1 MYCYVCSE
9 FGKFAYTA
17 IVMLK
22 CTLWSDNTCVFTS
35 FHSVKNTNTQLIW
48 SSVYETCFGSF
59 IDTCIFNNIQQ
70 AGIHGETRLKLSY
83 SKPVYMAR
91 LVQEA
96 NKHGETCLELS
107 CRNPVRPNKLS
118 LVCLYLSLYIS
129 FLLFALFFLFDT
141 QRQKALLYKSN
152 RKHTIC
158 MRWKFWDFL
167 SFV

>member
-1 MYCYVCSE
+1 MYARNLESLLTQQYVC
-9 FGKFAYTA
+9 
-17 IVMLK
+17 VM
-22 CTLWSDNTCVFTS
+22 CPLWSDNTCVFTS